1 MNDLAEQQAKR
12 ALRQEFLQRRRQLS
26 AAEAAAASAEICR
39 RLSACLA
46 ERLRP
51 EQPGAVFSYLAYGR
65 EVDLAALHQE
75 LWRQGRPLAVPRTQ
89 GLPAGIMQAVYL
101 RSEDELTR
109 TERGIAEPSAAAE
122 PCPPKA
128 LAAVLLPGV
137 AFDAQGG
144 RLGQGG
150 GYYDRFLARLSPQTL
165 LIGVAYDWQLA
176 PTLPQAAWDRPVQLL
191 ATDKR
196 LLDCATKC

>member
-12 ALRQEFLQRRRQLS
+12 ALRQEFLQRRRQLA

-75 LWRQGRPLAVPRTQ
+75 LWRNLARRKRWRRCCCRAWP
-89 GLPAGIMQAVYL
+89 
-101 RSEDELTR
+101 LTR
-109 TERGIAEPSAAAE
+109 RAGGWAKAAATMTAFWRVFPRK
-122 PCPPKA
+122 PC
-128 LAAVLLPGV
+128 
-137 AFDAQGG
+137 
-144 RLGQGG
+144 
-150 GYYDRFLARLSPQTL
+150 
-165 LIGVAYDWQLA
+165 
-176 PTLPQAAWDRPVQLL
+176 
-191 ATDKR
+191 
-196 LLDCATKC
+196 

>member
-1 MNDLAEQQAKR
+1 MIWLSSRPSGLCVRNFYNAGGSW
-12 ALRQEFLQRRRQLS
+12 RRR
-26 AAEAAAASAEICR
+26 R
-39 RLSACLA
+39 
-46 ERLRP
+46 RLRP
-51 EQPGAVFSYLAYGR
+51 ALRFAGVYPSAWRSVCSRNSRALFLAYGR

-122 PCPPKA
+122 PCPPEA

>member
-1 MNDLAEQQAKR
+1 MSFSR
-12 ALRQEFLQRRRQLS
+12 LS
-26 AAEAAAASAEICR
+26 PLTWAAAAAAASAEICR

-122 PCPPKA
+122 PCPPEA

>member
-12 ALRQEFLQRRRQLS
+12 ALRQEFLQRRRQLA

-101 RSEDELTR
+101 RSSQ
-109 TERGIAEPSAAAE
+109 RGSH
-122 PCPPKA
+122 
-128 LAAVLLPGV
+128 
-137 AFDAQGG
+137 Q
-144 RLGQGG
+144 
-150 GYYDRFLARLSPQTL
+150 ARLRNPAVSTEIERSWLSCHPF
-165 LIGVAYDWQLA
+165 
-176 PTLPQAAWDRPVQLL
+176 P
-191 ATDKR
+191 
-196 LLDCATKC
+196 

>member
-1 MNDLAEQQAKR
+1 
-12 ALRQEFLQRRRQLS
+12 
-26 AAEAAAASAEICR
+26 
-39 RLSACLA
+39 
-46 ERLRP
+46 
-51 EQPGAVFSYLAYGR
+51 
-65 EVDLAALHQE
+65 
-75 LWRQGRPLAVPRTQ
+75 
-89 GLPAGIMQAVYL
+89 MQAVYL

-122 PCPPKA
+122 PCPPEA

>member
-1 MNDLAEQQAKR
+1 MNDLAEQQA
-12 ALRQEFLQRRRQLS
+12 RRQLA

-75 LWRQGRPLAVPRTQ
+75 LWRQGRPMAVPRTQ

-122 PCPPKA
+122 PCPPEA

-165 LIGVAYDWQLA
+165 LIGSW
-176 PTLPQAAWDRPVQLL
+176 RPRCRRRLGTARCSCWRRISDCWIVQQNVRY
-191 ATDKR
+191 AGKMP
-196 LLDCATKC
+196 